1 MLGAPTSGPRLG
13 WTSGGRAPL
22 ESLLSLLQLSDSA
35 FPSGRYTLSYGLETL
50 MQSGHLTPPADVSTL
65 ITLLGDSIRWGVAT
79 SDGVA
84 LACAHRAVRPDGDVD
99 FELIARVDLRLTA
112 VKLSREA
119 REASA
124 RTGRAVLATAT
135 GAFGESP
142 LTSYADRVTRGSSP
156 GNHAVVVGLLGAG
169 LAVPCLEAV
178 VGELYAFSSGWV
190 AAAIRLGLVNHRA
203 AQAVLHHARP
213 VLAAA
218 ARIALDRDVDQI
230 SSCTPLLDVMAMR
243 HEQAELRLFAS

>member
-142 LTSYADRVTRGSSP
+142 LTSYADRVTRGARRAITRWWSDCSEPGSRFHVWRRLLVSSMRSP
-156 GNHAVVVGLLGAG
+156 PAG
-169 LAVPCLEAV
+169 
-178 VGELYAFSSGWV
+178 S
-190 AAAIRLGLVNHRA
+190 
-203 AQAVLHHARP
+203 RP
-213 VLAAA
+213 PFGSAW
-218 ARIALDRDVDQI
+218 
-230 SSCTPLLDVMAMR
+230 
-243 HEQAELRLFAS
+243 